1 VTTKTEAVCVEPAT
15 TARSTRAEPTGSVV
29 VEVVR
34 DRRGRS
40 VVSNLRA
47 SGALG
52 LRETPWGLW
61 VVGTGA
67 QPIGGD
73 RLSVELDVGPGSTM
87 LVRSVGASVA
97 RAGPTDGV
105 ESLAGVE
112 ARVADGATLVWAPE
126 PGIAAE
132 GARHRSHSRVAL
144 AATSR
149 LAWLDEVVLG
159 RAGEGP
165 GTWHTSMRI
174 ERAGRPELA
183 LELGV
188 GPAARGWDAPSVLDG
203 RTVAVTLVVV
213 DPDRCVRSEDCD
225 IVQEVD
231 AVGTLLPS
239 ASGSTV
245 QLGVWGETLGS
256 CRRVAS
262 ELLARFGPPDWL
274 PELWL

>member
-1 VTTKTEAVCVEPAT
+1 
-15 TARSTRAEPTGSVV
+15 VV

-34 DRRGRS
+34 DGRGRS

-47 SGALG
+47 AGVLG

-61 VVGTGA
+61 IVGTGA

-97 RAGPTDGV
+97 RAGPREEV
-105 ESLAGVE
+105 ESLTGVD

-132 GARHRSHSRVAL
+132 GARHRTHSRVAL

-165 GTWHTSMRI
+165 GTWHTSMRV
-174 ERAGRPELA
+174 ERAGRAELA

-213 DPDRCVRSEDCD
+213 DPDRCGRSQAGD
-225 IVQEVD
+225 IVEEAD
-231 AVGTLLPS
+231 AVGTILPS
-239 ASGSTV
+239 ASGSAV

-256 CRRVAS
+256 CRRVAT

-274 PELWL
+274 PELWP